1 MSTNNIFKQKFPQDL
16 YGDKPNTPED
26 KPKTPTATTWEEL
39 KEKGNEEFK
48 NKNFNSAINIY
59 SQAIGK

>member
-1 MSTNNIFKQKFPQDL
+1 MSTNNIFKQKFPE
-16 YGDKPNTPED
+16 DKPVIPEETPNTP
-26 KPKTPTATTWEEL
+26 TASTWEEL
-39 KEKGNEEFK
+39 KEKGNQEFK